1 MQHKRREISEELLIE
16 AARGGDEV
24 AFGRLVE
31 RYQDAVF
38 ATIIAITRDF
48 DGAHDIAQEVFLRAW
63 IALGGLQVGASLPGW
78 LRAIARN
85 RAKTWLERK
94 KRQPQR
100 EKIDLTKIADS
111 ADSPERDVE
120 KAERRRLVLSSLDKL
135 PEGSREVLVLHYLE
149 ELATPEIAR
158 QLELSAAAVR
168 QRLHRARQQLQEEME
183 DMVSEVLKDEA
194 PGADFTASVNE
205 LLARAKELFQQVE
218 YSRAVPLLESARE
231 QAPMDTLVSLL
242 LADAYT
248 FTRGPDDFAED
259 QGGYDRALALLDEV
273 IAREPDNTLA
283 RLRRAAVYAI
293 LAPEEEMLAQ
303 QRQILDDARGGPYEV
318 VAELELAR
326 RYLTRGMGPQALVLY
341 QKLAANHDWL
351 ACVLHSEQG
360 VACAMSENFG
370 QARAHF
376 ENAVAETTPEA
387 MAHLQQ
393 TSEQLIGAAY
403 WSFWR
408 SVDNL
413 SSRQCQNHAWLAGL
427 HSISGIGPEARAHL
441 AQALAYLESEELGSA
456 ATVLKRQFVGQMER
470 MFPQL
475 AGEPE
480 VRALKEEIEEL

>member
-1 MQHKRREISEELLIE
+1 MGEKRREMADGLLIE

-48 DGAHDIAQEVFLRAW
+48 DDAHDIAQETFLRAW
-63 IALGGLQVGASLPGW
+63 IGLGGLKEGTSLPGW

-94 KRQPQR
+94 KRQPQQ
-100 EKIDLTKIADS
+100 EKIDLAEIADG
-111 ADSPERDVE
+111 ADSPERATE
-120 KAERRRLVLSSLDKL
+120 KEERRRLVLSCLDKL

-158 QLELSAAAVR
+158 QLELSEAAVR

-183 DMVSEVLKDEA
+183 DMVSDVLKDEA
-194 PGADFTASVNE
+194 PGADFTASVQE
-205 LLARAKELFQQVE
+205 LLARAKEMFQQVE
-218 YSRAVPLLESARE
+218 YSSAVPLLETARE
-231 QAPMDTLVSLL
+231 QAPTDTLVSLL

-248 FTRGPDDFAED
+248 FTRGPDDFEED

-273 IAREPDNTLA
+273 LEREPENTLA

-293 LAPEEEMLAQ
+293 LAPEEEMLNQ

-326 RYLTRGMGPQALVLY
+326 RYLTRGMASQALVLY
-341 QKLAANHDWL
+341 KKLQENHDWL

-370 QARAHF
+370 QAREHF
-376 ENAVAETTPEA
+376 ENAVAQTTPSA
-387 MAHLQQ
+387 MTHLQQ
-393 TSEQLIGAAY
+393 TSERLIGEAY

-408 SVDNL
+408 TVDNL
-413 SSRQCQNHAWLAGL
+413 PSRQCQNHAWLAGL
-427 HSISGIGPEARAHL
+427 HSITGIGPEAREHL
-441 AQALAYLESEELGSA
+441 SQALKYLQSEELGSA
-456 ATVLKRQFVGQMER
+456 APVLKRQFVGQMER

-480 VRALKEEIEEL
+480 VRALKDEVEEL